1 MKFSENIRNIFKL
14 ALIAGFSLVFVIII
28 GQTNFAYQIELITFT
43 PYYEKT
49 FILTVFTLALLG
61 NYMSIYQLWKRPES
75 KSIVVFAILYSL
87 LLMISSI
94 LILVWLSDMERLL
107 DKSFEKL
114 KFPNDVDEVIYKL
127 RVSFLNSI
135 SWIFLFLGS
144 TGLVSFSGV
153 LILQKSLFKN
163 GIKVL

>member
-14 ALIAGFSLVFVIII
+14 ALIAAFSLVFVIII

-94 LILVWLSDMERLL
+94 LLLVWLSDMEKLL

-153 LILQKSLFKN
+153 LVLQKSLFKN
-163 GIKVL
+163 GFKVL

>member
-1 MKFSENIRNIFKL
+1 LKFSENIRNIFKL
-14 ALIAGFSLVFVIII
+14 ALIAAFSLVFVIII

-94 LILVWLSDMERLL
+94 LLLVWLSDMEKLL

-153 LILQKSLFKN
+153 LVLQKSLFKN
-163 GIKVL
+163 GFKVL